1 MTTAPNNSLN
11 NSLNNRRRLR
21 ISIMRNRKCQFK
33 NCKNIVLFNINKY
46 CDNNFCFKHNH
57 SQLHRKIEKL
67 ERGFFE
73 VKDYDF
79 IIPKKEYCYSI
90 SYLNKIIHIVDKI
103 IFYRKKL
110 FFKNGKKNRRGHFS
124 YRCLDLIFAYTYFL
138 NILLN
143 FKKYLSKGT
152 ILNDGFKL
160 PIIKITGKNYLK
172 YDTNFYLRGNL
183 LNTPIQAFDY
193 DIINTFD
200 SLEDFHRDLHIV
212 PYEKDILKI
221 KKNLEK
227 YYLDLFEKNYENE
240 LSNISMDSINIIKN
254 YYNNN
259 LVYDD
264 LFNQVYLRKKILNN
278 EFLRN
283 IIILTDRLN
292 TKVYFFHK

>member
-11 NSLNNRRRLR
+11 NSLKLR
-21 ISIMRNRKCQFK
+21 ISIMRNRKCKFK
-33 NCKNIVLFNINKY
+33 NCNNIVLFNIHKY
-46 CDNNFCFKHNH
+46 CENNFCFKHNNT
-57 SQLHRKIEKL
+57 QLHRRIDRL

-73 VKDYDF
+73 LTDYDF
-79 IIPKKEYCYSI
+79 IIPKKKHCYSF
-90 SYLNKIIHIVDKI
+90 SYLNNMINTTEKIIV
-103 IFYRKKL
+103 YRKKL
-110 FFKNGKKNRRGHFS
+110 FHQNNKRNRKGYFS
-124 YRCLDLIFAYTYFL
+124 YRSLNIIFSYTYLL

-143 FKKYLSKGT
+143 FRRYLSKGT
-152 ILNDGFKL
+152 ILNDGIKL
-160 PIIKITGKNYLK
+160 PIIKINIHSNYLK

-183 LNTPIQAFDY
+183 LNAPIQTFDY

-200 SLEDFHRDLHIV
+200 SLEDFHSELHII

-227 YYLDLFEKNYENE
+227 YYLELFEKNYEYE
-240 LSNISMDSINIIKN
+240 LSNISLDSINIIKN

-264 LFNQVYLRKKILNN
+264 HFNKVYLRKKILNN

-283 IIILTDRLN
+283 VIILTDRLN
-292 TKVYFFHK
+292 TKVFFFHK